1 MAQHKFPNMHLT
13 RFSSQTLVVI
23 TLLITLAGCQSNR
36 TPDTNSAS
44 PSPPQTSSDNAK
56 QTTAAK
62 PSLSGTIDNLSIYPV
77 PNNHENL
84 AISLVVS
91 ISNSGASINAED
103 WTLAVNT
110 PGHRDLRGLQ
120 PVHVNGVVAMP
131 GTGQRVD
138 LDKEDLAIKSKDT
151 AIAKDSTLKGILT
164 FVLPKLSA
172 ADLSNND
179 STLVIHFKDRHG
191 NSYQTG
197 KALIGAQR

>member
-1 MAQHKFPNMHLT
+1 MSIRENSMQLIKNPS
-13 RFSSQTLVVI
+13 R
-23 TLLITLAGCQSNR
+23 TLLGLALLISLAGCQSSR
-36 TPDTNSAS
+36 APETNSAN
-44 PSPPQTSSDNAK
+44 PSPALSNSDPAK
-56 QTTAAK
+56 QPAADK

-77 PNNHENL
+77 PNNRENL
-84 AISLVVS
+84 AISVVVS
-91 ISNSGASINAED
+91 VSNSGAPDNAND

-110 PGHRDLRGLQ
+110 PRRRDLRGMQ
-120 PVHVNGVVAMP
+120 PVHVNGVVSMP

-151 AIAKDSTLKGILT
+151 AIAKDATLKGILT

-172 ADLSNND
+172 VDLSNNN
-179 STLVIHFKDRHG
+179 STLVIHFKDGQG